1 MKIIVTH
8 TARASAITTDSQIPI
23 ISLPSGK
30 SNGKIKT
37 AATWKTNVLKNE
49 IIAEI
54 GPLFKAVKKE
64 EPKIAN
70 PANKNEK
77 E

>member
-1 MKIIVTH
+1 M
-8 TARASAITTDSQIPI
+8 ALLSPN
-23 ISLPSGK
+23 

-37 AATWKTNVLKNE
+37 AATWKTKVLKNE

-54 GPLFKAVKKE
+54 GPLFNAVKKD
-64 EPKIAN
+64 EPKMAN

-77 E
+77 EKIKNARIVSPLIKLL